1 MNRTKPNQMRT
12 FKKDLIDFTYDLA
25 NEPSDLTLNWKK
37 DPRAVREIDR
47 IIKLSKGSTGNL
59 NSNNKNEIYSNLI
72 SVHEYQR
79 VLDLLSD
86 MACQMQKER
95 EEYNSLVDDIKSTGR
110 YLKKK

>member
-1 MNRTKPNQMRT
+1 MRT

-25 NEPSDLTLNWKK
+25 NDPSDLTLNWKK
-37 DPRAVREIDR
+37 DQRAVSEIDR
-47 IIKLSKGSTGNL
+47 IIKLSKGCTSNL
-59 NSNNKNEIYSNLI
+59 NSDNKKAIYFNLI
-72 SVHEYQR
+72 SIHEYQR
-79 VLDLLSD
+79 VLGLLSD